1 MDRATKERTVEELK
15 TLVLGSNSVVLTDY
29 RGMTVEDMFTL
40 RRKCRE
46 AGVGYRVVK
55 NTLAK
60 LAIAGTDFESLS
72 PSFEGPVGIAY
83 SEDAVAP
90 AKVLAD
96 FVKEC
101 EHLTLRLGYFDGS
114 VLNEKDITALSNLP
128 SKDQLRSK
136 LLSVF
141 NATASKF
148 VGVLSAVPR
157 DFVGVLTARK
167 DAL

>member
-1 MDRATKERTVEELK
+1 MDRATKEQTVEEIK
-15 TLVLGSNSVVLTDY
+15 TFMLGSNAVVLTDY
-29 RGMTVEDMFTL
+29 RGMTVQDMFAL
-40 RRKCRE
+40 RRQCRE

-60 LAIAGTDFESLS
+60 LAIVGTDYEVLS
-72 PSFEGPVGIAY
+72 DAFEGPVGIAY

-96 FVKEC
+96 FIKEC
-101 EHLTLRLGYFDGS
+101 KHLSFRLGYLDGN
-114 VLNEKDITALSNLP
+114 VLSDADITALSKLP
-128 SKDQLRSK
+128 GKDALRAK

>member
-1 MDRATKERTVEELK
+1 MDRATKERTVEEIK

-29 RGMTVEDMFTL
+29 RGMTVEEMFSL

-46 AGVGYRVVK
+46 SGVGYRVVK

-60 LAIAGTDFESLS
+60 LAIAGTDFDALS
-72 PSFEGPVGIAY
+72 DSFEGPVGMAY

-96 FVKEC
+96 FIKEC
-101 EHLTLRLGYFDGS
+101 EHLSLRLGFVDGS
-114 VLNEKDITALSNLP
+114 VLSEADLTVLSKLP
-128 SKDQLRSK
+128 GKDQLRSK